1 MGRLLSRREISSSVI
16 GLQPLPN
23 NCVGH
28 SCVAGCTLDTLNP
41 QGARRAWINVTRRSK
56 SSRSTVVPAARSALF
71 GSPPLIEGEDFAA
84 YNEILVKVSA
94 AMKPADILEDIWAR
108 DVVDLIWE
116 ALRLR
121 RLKAALMKVAARD
134 GLQTV
139 LQRLD
144 YADVLRAGPNFR
156 RIGSSGSRVPLSG
169 SNACSPRST

>member
-1 MGRLLSRREISSSVI
+1 M
-16 GLQPLPN
+16 
-23 NCVGH
+23 
-28 SCVAGCTLDTLNP
+28 AGCTLDTLNP
-41 QGARRAWINVTRRSK
+41 QGARRASINVTRRSK

-84 YNEILVKVSA
+84 YNKILVKVSA

-134 GLQTV
+134 ALQTV
-139 LQRLD
+139 LQRLHTPT
-144 YADVLRAGPNFR
+144 LRAGPNFR